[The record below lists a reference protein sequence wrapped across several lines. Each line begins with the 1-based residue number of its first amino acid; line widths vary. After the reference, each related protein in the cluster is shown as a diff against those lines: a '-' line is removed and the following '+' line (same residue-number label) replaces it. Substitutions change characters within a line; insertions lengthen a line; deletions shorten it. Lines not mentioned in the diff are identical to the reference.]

1 MIRLLLLASIGF
13 LLTPAFSKGQ
23 ETFSIVAIDS
33 ASNKVGSAGASCLD
47 DSNVSGGVYIITD
60 MVPGKGSI
68 NTQARY
74 KFVNQNNARKRMQEG
89 MSADDIIEWL
99 KQNDAVGNPGYR
111 QYGIAL
117 FDTNGHP
124 QTAAFTGAKAD
135 SFKGHRLGEQYAIQG
150 NILKGP
156 EVLDSMESRFLSTEG
171 PLEKRLMAA
180 LQGANMPGADRRCL
194 QEGVSSQSAFVRV
207 AKKNDNKEDLY
218 LDLIVSQTPE
228 GEEPIDSL
236 QERYNQW
243 QQTSS
248 SLTKSAEADN
258 IEVYPNPAKD
268 WVTVTMEKQAGQT
281 ATFTLFRATGEK
293 VLSRSISQK
302 SSRIEIQH
310 LEKGVYFYSI
320 TGQSGHIQQAHPL
333 MVD

>member
-1 MIRLLLLASIGF
+1 MKRLGMIAITCLLLAPVSSQ
-13 LLTPAFSKGQ
+13 AQ
-23 ETFSIVAIDS
+23 ETFSIVAVDS
-33 ASNKVGSAGASCLD
+33 TTNKIGSAGASCLD
-47 DSNVSGGVYIITD
+47 DDIVPNGVYIITD

-74 KFVNQNNARKRMQEG
+74 KSVNQNNARQKMLDG
-89 MSADDIIEWL
+89 MGANDIIAWL

-117 FDTNGHP
+117 FDTTGQP

-156 EVLDSMESRFLSTEG
+156 EVLDSMESRFLRTEG

-207 AKKNDNKEDLY
+207 AKENDEQGDLY
-218 LDLIVSQTPE
+218 LDLLVSKTPE

-236 QERYNQW
+236 QQRYDQW
-243 QQTSS
+243 QEPASHRPTRE
-248 SLTKSAEADN
+248 KADFIN
-258 IEVYPNPAKD
+258 VYPNPAKD
-268 WVTVTMEKQAGQT
+268 WLKVILEKRSEQIVTLNLYGGNGKI
-281 ATFTLFRATGEK
+281 
-293 VLSRSISQK
+293 LSSHSLTQESNK
-302 SSRIEIQH
+302 IEIDH
-310 LEKGVYFYSI
+310 LTQGMYFYTI
-320 TGQSGHIQQAHPL
+320 NNKSGETRQAQQL